1 MQSPFS
7 IIAFDTVRKS
17 CDLDPIPATVL
28 RECLSNLLPI
38 ITKIVNMSLTEAVVP
53 SSLKNASLHPLL
65 KKASLPY
72 DEFSSFRPVS
82 NLSFISKCVE
92 KVAAAQTCMHVDDNN
107 LSELYQSAY
116 KKHHSTETALIKVQ
130 DDILRAIDNNCCVI
144 LLLLDLSA
152 AFDTVD
158 HRILLDRLSE
168 RFGIIGNAL
177 EWFRSYLFNR
187 HQVVKVNSHESTSRE
202 LRCGVPQG
210 SVLGP
215 ILFLLYTS
223 PLGDVLKY
231 HHVKFH
237 LYADDTQIY
246 LTFESSPD
254 SSEMAKVMMEA
265 CVRDIDAWMTVNML
279 KMNRDKTELLVLN
292 GRHRPLPPLTTISV
306 CDEEINRSAKARNIG
321 VIYDSS
327 MSMENHIMAIC
338 KAAFYHLRN
347 ISRIRKYLSSQTAEM
362 LVHAFVSSRLDYC
375 NSLLYGLPKELLKKL
390 QHVQNVAAWIVTHT
404 RKCDHITTVLTSY
417 LLKNA

>member
-1 MQSPFS
+1 M
-7 IIAFDTVRKS
+7 I
-17 CDLDPIPATVL
+17 
-28 RECLSNLLPI
+28 
-38 ITKIVNMSLTEAVVP
+38 
-53 SSLKNASLHPLL
+53 
-65 KKASLPY
+65 Y
-72 DEFSSFRPVS
+72 
-82 NLSFISKCVE
+82 
-92 KVAAAQTCMHVDDNN
+92 
-107 LSELYQSAY
+107 
-116 KKHHSTETALIKVQ
+116 
-130 DDILRAIDNNCCVI
+130 
-144 LLLLDLSA
+144 
-152 AFDTVD
+152 D

-202 LRCGVPQG
+202 LCCGVPQG

-223 PLGDVLKY
+223 PLGDVLRY

-292 GRHRPLPPLTTISV
+292 SRHRPLPPLTTISV

-390 QHVQNVAAWIVTHT
+390 QHVQNVA
-404 RKCDHITTVLTSY
+404 LG
-417 LLKNA
+417 LLRIRVNVII